1 MSVSFQKSV
10 PFKAFF
16 PQSPQCVLQPL
27 LTQPSEMPEEAWRHH
42 LLWLS
47 GSLQRLTEEAEDRD
61 GTNRGLALVFET
73 WFLLVCCSD
82 WVEVA
87 LQLLVSSEDTD
98 CEAFLWLLT
107 FFHHPTNTGHH
118 RDQLLVS
125 VRDAWQHMRGLFT
138 AADPPPAADQLQIL
152 AALLSSPPQ
161 QPSLSP
167 ASVLQLLV
175 SFSVFSQRPVCGPAH
190 VLHTVVEQSGLTDE
204 AACVLSSVEL
214 RFSGGVHAHSLL
226 PRIKALQQA
235 LTQNT

>member
-1 MSVSFQKSV
+1 
-10 PFKAFF
+10 
-16 PQSPQCVLQPL
+16 
-27 LTQPSEMPEEAWRHH
+27 MPEDAWRHH
-42 LLWLS
+42 LHWLS

-61 GTNRGLALVFET
+61 GTNSGLQLVFEA

-87 LQLLVSSEDTD
+87 LRLLVSTEDTD
-98 CEAFLWLLT
+98 CEALLWMLN
-107 FFHHPTNTGHH
+107 FFHHPTNRGHH

-125 VRDAWQHMRGLFT
+125 VRDAVGRMRSLFT
-138 AADPPPAADQLQIL
+138 AVDPPPPVDQLQIL
-152 AALLSSPPQ
+152 AALLSSPPP

-175 SFSVFSQRPVCGPAH
+175 GFAVFSHLPLCDSTRI
-190 VLHTVVEQSGLTDE
+190 LHTVVEQSGLKDE

-214 RFSGGVHAHSLL
+214 RFSGGGHAHSLL

-235 LTQNT
+235 LTLRT